1 MGFGLTKKLLAVV
14 SAAALI
20 AAACSGSTATTAT
33 TAPSTAATAAG
44 SGDIVAQ
51 AKTIVANELSAAS
64 GWGGPTSGSKAQTV
78 SGPIV
83 FVGADMT
90 NGGISALS
98 DGVKEAATA
107 IGWTVQIIDGKASVS
122 GRTDAMNQAIALKP
136 AGIILGGFDATE
148 QKVAIQAATAAKI
161 PVVGWHAGSAPGPD
175 AATGMF
181 TNITT
186 DPLEVSK
193 LAAYY
198 AIADSNGT
206 AGVVIY
212 TDSQYQIA
220 VNKANAMQDI
230 IKQCSTCTVLEYK
243 DTPIASAQANMPA
256 VVAAELQKYG
266 DKFTYMLA
274 INGNYFAGSRAAL
287 VDAGKKGTDA
297 PHAVA
302 AGDGDA
308 AEFQRIRNSDYQ
320 AASVA
325 EPLYLQA
332 WQLIDE
338 LNRAIAGQPASG
350 YLAPPALII
359 KANVP
364 TGNVFDP
371 NSGYRDNFKKIWG
384 K

>member
-1 MGFGLTKKLLAVV
+1 MGFGLTRKLLATAA
-14 SAAALI
+14 AAALI
-20 AAACSGSTATTAT
+20 AAACGSSTATTAPT
-33 TAPSTAATAAG
+33 SGPAA
-44 SGDIVAQ
+44 SGDIVAE
-51 AKTIVANELSAAS
+51 AKAIVENSLTAKS
-64 GWGGPTSGSKAQTV
+64 GWGGPATGPKAQTA

-98 DGVKEAATA
+98 DGVKEAGAA
-107 IGWTVQIIDGKASVS
+107 IGWTVQIIDGKASAQ

-161 PVVGWHAGSAPGPD
+161 PVVGWHAGATPGPD

-186 DPLEVSK
+186 DPLEVSR

-198 AIADSNGT
+198 AIANSDGK

-212 TDSQYQIA
+212 TDSQYEIA
-220 VNKANAMQDI
+220 VNKANAMKAI
-230 IKQCSTCTVLEYK
+230 IEKCSTCTVLEYK
-243 DTPIASAQANMPA
+243 DTPIASASADMPA
-256 VVAAELQKYG
+256 VVASELQKYG

-308 AEFQRIRNSDYQ
+308 AEFQRIRNQDYQ
-320 AASVA
+320 DASVA

-350 YLAPPALII
+350 YLAPPALIT

-364 TGNVFDP
+364 TGSVFDP
-371 NSGYRDNFKKIWG
+371 ASGYRDNFKKLWG

>member
-1 MGFGLTKKLLAVV
+1 
-14 SAAALI
+14 
-20 AAACSGSTATTAT
+20 
-33 TAPSTAATAAG
+33 
-44 SGDIVAQ
+44 
-51 AKTIVANELSAAS
+51 
-64 GWGGPTSGSKAQTV
+64 
-78 SGPIV
+78 
-83 FVGADMT
+83 
-90 NGGISALS
+90 
-98 DGVKEAATA
+98 
-107 IGWTVQIIDGKASVS
+107 
-122 GRTDAMNQAIALKP
+122 
-136 AGIILGGFDATE
+136 
-148 QKVAIQAATAAKI
+148 
-161 PVVGWHAGSAPGPD
+161 
-175 AATGMF
+175 MF

-308 AEFQRIRNSDYQ
+308 AEFQRIRNEDYQ

-338 LNRAIAGQPASG
+338 LNRAIAGPAGLRLPRAAGADHQGQRTGGERLRPELGLPRQLQEDLGQVAGFHGSATRHWIRLTG
-350 YLAPPALII
+350 RPHGTAPSAFSLGV
-359 KANVP
+359 A
-364 TGNVFDP
+364 D
-371 NSGYRDNFKKIWG
+371 
-384 K
+384 

>member
-1 MGFGLTKKLLAVV
+1 
-14 SAAALI
+14 
-20 AAACSGSTATTAT
+20 
-33 TAPSTAATAAG
+33 
-44 SGDIVAQ
+44 
-51 AKTIVANELSAAS
+51 
-64 GWGGPTSGSKAQTV
+64 
-78 SGPIV
+78 
-83 FVGADMT
+83 MT

-98 DGVKEAATA
+98 DGVKEAAAA
-107 IGWTVQIIDGKASVS
+107 IGWTVKTIDGKASVS

-161 PVVGWHAGSAPGPD
+161 PVVGWHASAAPGPD

-220 VNKANAMQDI
+220 VNKANAMQAI

-243 DTPIASAQANMPA
+243 DTPIASAQADMPA

-308 AEFQRIRNSDYQ
+308 AEFQLIRNSDYQ
-320 AASVA
+320 DASVA

-338 LNRAIAGQPASG
+338 LNRAIAGQPSSG
-350 YLAPPALII
+350 YLAPPALIT

>member
-1 MGFGLTKKLLAVV
+1 MGFGLTRKLLATAA
-14 SAAALI
+14 AAALI
-20 AAACSGSTATTAT
+20 AAACGSSTATTAPT
-33 TAPSTAATAAG
+33 SGPAA
-44 SGDIVAQ
+44 SGDIVAE
-51 AKTIVANELSAAS
+51 AKAIVENSLSAKS
-64 GWGGPTSGSKAQTV
+64 GWGGPTTGPKAQTA

-98 DGVKEAATA
+98 DGVKEAGAA
-107 IGWTVQIIDGKASVS
+107 IGWTVQIIDGKASAQ

-148 QKVAIQAATAAKI
+148 QKVAIQAATAARI
-161 PVVGWHAGSAPGPD
+161 PVVGWHAGATPGPD

-186 DPLEVSK
+186 DPLEVSR

-198 AIADSNGT
+198 AIANSDGK

-212 TDSQYQIA
+212 TDSQYEIA
-220 VNKANAMQDI
+220 VNKANAMKAI
-230 IKQCSTCTVLEYK
+230 IEKCSTCTVLEYK
-243 DTPIASAQANMPA
+243 DTPIASASADMPA
-256 VVAAELQKYG
+256 VVASELQKYG

-308 AEFQRIRNSDYQ
+308 AEFQRIRNQDYQ
-320 AASVA
+320 DASVA

-350 YLAPPALII
+350 YLAPPALIT

-364 TGNVFDP
+364 TGSVFDP
-371 NSGYRDNFKKIWG
+371 ASGYRDNFKKLWG

>member
-1 MGFGLTKKLLAVV
+1 MGFGLTRKLL
-14 SAAALI
+14 STAAAVALV
-20 AAACSGSTATTAT
+20 ATACSSSTATTAPT
-33 TAPSTAATAAG
+33 TAPTTAA
-44 SGDIVAQ
+44 SGDIVAY
-51 AKTIVANELSAAS
+51 AKQLVANELSAAS
-64 GWGGPTSGSKAQTV
+64 GWGGPTTGPKAQTA

-90 NGGISALS
+90 NGGISALA

-107 IGWTVQIIDGKASVS
+107 IGWTVQVIDGKATVQ
-122 GRTDAMNQAIALKP
+122 GRTDAMSQAIALNP

-148 QKVAIQAATAAKI
+148 QKTAIQQATDKKI
-161 PVVGWHAGSAPGPD
+161 PVVGWHAGSKPGPD
-175 AATGMF
+175 TTTGMF

-220 VNKANAMQDI
+220 IDKANAMQDI
-230 IKQCSTCTVLEYK
+230 IKQCTTCTVLEYK
-243 DTPIASAQANMPA
+243 DTPIASAQQDMPS

-266 DKFTYMLA
+266 SKFTYMLA

-287 VDAGKKGTDA
+287 VDAGLKGTDA

-308 AEFQRIRNSDYQ
+308 AEFQRIRNQDYQ
-320 AASVA
+320 DASVA

-350 YLAPPALII
+350 YLAPPALIT

-364 TGNVFDP
+364 SGSVFDP
-371 NSGYRDNFKKIWG
+371 NSGYRDNFKTIWG